1 MSDFPTTTP
10 ASVNSYETG
19 FATAPATQSVQSF
32 AEQAGETPEA
42 VRAFAEKT
50 IAQFRETYA
59 QTRQSM
65 EEATRALE
73 VSLGQ
78 ASKGTSEF
86 NTKVMEMAQR
96 NVNSGFDF
104 ARKMASARTQAEAV
118 ELQTAFMRQQ
128 LDAVFAEPIDP
139 AQNLDA
145 LQIIKLGGLYRAADV
160 DAVDESRDS
169 RGVGNTVTDG
179 RQAAHSRPVAG
190 TLPACPGRR
199 REARRVPAEFLEIA
213 HTKFTNSVRRKHRHC
228 QRCRCQWFRLLAR
241 GYDQLFDLG
250 RRGLHRDEHRCKQY
264 DAANTHR
271 SAT

>member
-73 VSLGQ
+73 VSLEQ

-104 ARKMASARTQAEAV
+104 ARKLASARTQAEAV

-128 LDAVFAEPIDP
+128 LDAVKAQAEEIQQLT
-139 AQNLDA
+139 ARIATDA
-145 LQIIKLGGLYRAADV
+145 SQPFQQQF
-160 DAVDESRDS
+160 SRT
-169 RGVGNTVTDG
+169 VGRYASNV
-179 RQAAHSRPVAG
+179 
-190 TLPACPGRR
+190 
-199 REARRVPAEFLEIA
+199 
-213 HTKFTNSVRRKHRHC
+213 
-228 QRCRCQWFRLLAR
+228 
-241 GYDQLFDLG
+241 
-250 RRGLHRDEHRCKQY
+250 
-264 DAANTHR
+264 
-271 SAT
+271 